1 MSIIMYNDIERT
13 AYHHHASIIYSHAG
27 VTYPDYAKSAVTN
40 VLDGYSIVHGLP
52 VIIKYNRPIEVKY
65 DGSVRPMDCTFNCID
80 IISSMADRYGAVPCK
95 DFLNLLSRI
104 EQLQKKAIWLDMNNN
119 LSLETM
125 KIMDEQLYECY
136 DKLLYLY
143 ICAPVEN
150 LVDYTPSWKKEQ
162 EDELSL
168 EFLPLL
174 GEVYLFKNVI
184 TTGIMAKR
192 QKRKPP
198 FLTNCTWCYQ
208 MAHYAEQELERIL

>member
-1 MSIIMYNDIERT
+1 MSIIMYNDTERT
-13 AYHHHASIIYSHAG
+13 TYYKHARMIYNHAG

-52 VIIKYNRPIEVKY
+52 VIIKYNK
-65 DGSVRPMDCTFNCID
+65 PMDCTFNCID

-104 EQLQKKAIWLDMNNN
+104 ELLQKKAIWLDMNNN
-119 LSLETM
+119 LSLDTM
-125 KIMDEQLYECY
+125 EIMDEELYECY

-150 LVDYTPSWKKEQ
+150 LVDYTPSWKEEQ

-168 EFLPLL
+168 EFLSLL

-184 TTGIMAKR
+184 TTSIMAKR

-198 FLTNCTWCYQ
+198 FLNNYTWCYQ
-208 MAHYAEQELERIL
+208 MAYYAEQELERIF